1 MNKTG
6 LILAVMIVAMAGK
19 AQASPVIDLRIIG
32 AIESNSNVRAVNKR
46 EGAYGIYQIRQAVI
60 DDFNK
65 LSRSR
70 RKYRLE
76 DMLDQ
81 DKAYTVANWYLH
93 DRIPKMLRYY
103 KLPVTKERVIWG
115 YNAGIKAVLDG
126 RMPNITREYINKYNK
141 MESEH
146 NGL

>member
-1 MNKTG
+1 MG
-6 LILAVMIVAMAGK
+6 LILAVMMVGMAGK
-19 AQASPVIDLRIIG
+19 AQAGTMIDLRIIG
-32 AIESNSNVRAVNKR
+32 AIESNSNVRAVNKG
-46 EGAYGIYQIRQAVI
+46 EGAYGIYQIRQAVL
-60 DDFNK
+60 DDFHAFSK
-65 LSRSR
+65 SR
-70 RKYRLE
+70 RRYRLE

-81 DKAYTVANWYLH
+81 DKAYVVANWYLH

-103 KLPVTKERVIWG
+103 KLPVTKERVIWA

-126 RMPNITREYINKYNK
+126 RMPNITREYINKYKK